1 MESQHEEIPVF
12 IKFIQTQYSLKMII
26 RNILKTAII
35 LLYVFLNLNY
45 NSVCEAQKNQITPE
59 VDYIRCTPIIDGRL
73 DENLKLLPIREL
85 PMKIDLFL
93 FKSFREAN
101 YRMAYTVDFLYLYME
116 GKADSITCKD
126 RGYQNGDGA
135 IFLLAD
141 GTEGGKLTNK
151 FYVYGFSPQEIEEQK
166 WAEKIIWYKDN
177 VTELKRL
184 TEDVK
189 TKFAEHNGVI
199 SFELLLPWQRAY
211 PFHPWDNMVIGTN
224 LWFLKAFSNRSIPIV
239 RGLFWDFSLP
249 SESSGR
255 KYLPLVFEKPDTLNE
270 KLYWRLSRRN
280 YFENDTV
287 EVIFFD
293 YANRQ
298 INKRMKIFLLDKEG
312 KEVYH
317 NYHELKYDVH
327 IQSNYITLNFPEVKP
342 GLYTIKVESPDVC
355 SLSVNFSVLPEINIS
370 KIKED
375 LFSLKDKILPGD
387 YNCLLYYCNE
397 AKSKLQNLNKHY
409 IYDNLSEEIGFL
421 NQIVTDY
428 INGEQDLLTLNE
440 DHRRAF
446 FSGIDSTLRPYSIKL
461 PDNYDPSKTYPLM
474 VFLHGSG
481 RTDLNA
487 LKNHKYIVWNDFICI
502 APNGRGIS
510 NYYGTPE
517 SQMDINEAIDDVI
530 GNFKID
536 TGNIF
541 LSGFSMGGYGV
552 YRTFYENPQRY
563 KAIAIIAGEPK
574 INIFMKKRG
583 GAYPNFLKHKYIR
596 CFKDI
601 PIFIYHGVNDL
612 NCPYHLTQKM
622 IKKLERIGA
631 DITKDIYTGY
641 GHSVPSGSEFARKFD
656 EWIKTCYG
664 RWDL

>member
-1 MESQHEEIPVF
+1 MLLAI
-12 IKFIQTQYSLKMII
+12 
-26 RNILKTAII
+26 II
-35 LLYVFLNLNY
+35 LLYVSLRLNSIIVY
-45 NSVCEAQKNQITPE
+45 EAQKRQITPG
-59 VDYIRCTPIIDGRL
+59 VDYIRCTPVIDGIL
-73 DENLKLLPIREL
+73 DENLQLLPIREL
-85 PMKIDLFL
+85 PVKIDLFL

-101 YRMAYTVDFLYLYME
+101 YRIAYTADFLYLYME
-116 GKADSITCKD
+116 GKADSIICKD

-141 GTEGGKLTNK
+141 GTEGGKFTNR

-177 VTELKRL
+177 VTELERL
-184 TEDVK
+184 SDNVK
-189 TKFAEHNGVI
+189 TKFAEHNGMI
-199 SFELLLPWQRAY
+199 SFELLLPWQKAY

-224 LWFLKAFSNRSIPIV
+224 MWFLKAFNNRSIPII
-239 RGLFWDFSLP
+239 RALFWDFSLP

-255 KYLPLVFEKPDTLNE
+255 KFKSLVFEKPDTLNE

-280 YFENDTV
+280 YFEKDSLHI
-287 EVIFFD
+287 IFFS
-293 YANRQ
+293 YANRKL
-298 INKRMKIFLLDKEG
+298 NKRVKILLSDEEG
-312 KEVYH
+312 KYIY
-317 NYHELKYDVH
+317 NDYQKLKYDADR
-327 IQSNYITLNFPEVKP
+327 QSNYISLNFPDVRP

-355 SLSVNFSVLPEINIS
+355 SLDIYFSILPEINIP

-375 LFSLKDKILPGD
+375 LFSLKDEISPGD

-397 AKSKLQNLNKHY
+397 TENKLQNLAKHY
-409 IYDNLSEEIGFL
+409 IYENLSEEIYFL

-428 INGEQDLLTLNE
+428 INGSRSLITLNE

-461 PDNYDPSKTYPLM
+461 PDNYDPSNNYPLM

-487 LKNHKYIVWNDFICI
+487 LKNHSYIVRNNYICI

-517 SQMDINEAIDDVI
+517 SQRDINEAIDDVI
-530 GNFKID
+530 RNFKID
-536 TGNIF
+536 TANIF

-552 YRTFYENPQRY
+552 YRTFYENPGRY
-563 KAIAIIAGEPK
+563 RAIAIIAGEPK
-574 INIFMKKRG
+574 INIFKKQKG
-583 GAYPNFLKHKYIR
+583 GKYPNFMKRKYIR
-596 CFKDI
+596 HFKDV

-612 NCPYHLTQKM
+612 NCPYPLTRKM
-622 IKKLERIGA
+622 VMKLERIGA
-631 DITKDIYTGY
+631 DVTRDIYTGY
-641 GHSVPSGSEFARKFD
+641 GHSVPSGPEFTSKFD
-656 EWIKTCYG
+656 EWIKTCYS
-664 RWDL
+664 RMEM

>member
-1 MESQHEEIPVF
+1 
-12 IKFIQTQYSLKMII
+12 MII
-26 RNILKTAII
+26 RNILKPILI
-35 LLYVFLNLNY
+35 LLYVSLRLNLIIVY
-45 NSVCEAQKNQITPE
+45 EAQKSQITPE
-59 VDYIRCTPIIDGRL
+59 VDYIRYTPVIDGLL
-73 DENLKLLPIREL
+73 DENLKLLPIRDL
-85 PMKIDLFL
+85 PVKIDLFL

-101 YRMAYTVDFLYLYME
+101 YRIAYTEEFLYLYME
-116 GKADSITCKD
+116 GKADSIICKD

-141 GTEGGKLTNK
+141 GTEGEKFTNS

-177 VTELKRL
+177 VTELKKL
-184 TEDVK
+184 TGDVK

-224 LWFLKAFSNRSIPIV
+224 LWFLKAFNDRSIPII

-255 KYLPLVFEKPDTLNE
+255 KYKPLVFEKPDTLNV

-280 YFENDTV
+280 CFEKDTV
-287 EVIFFD
+287 EIIFFD
-293 YANRQ
+293 SSNRK
-298 INKRMKIFLLDKEG
+298 INERIKIFLLDKEG

-317 NYHELKYDVH
+317 NYHELKYDVDK
-327 IQSNYITLNFPEVKP
+327 QTNYVSLNFPEVKP
-342 GLYTIKVESPDVC
+342 GLYTIKVEAPDVC
-355 SLSVNFSVLPEINIS
+355 SLDVNFSILPEINVPQ
-370 KIKED
+370 IKEN
-375 LFSLKDKILPGD
+375 LFSVKDEISPGD

-397 AKSKLQNLNKHY
+397 TENNLQNLDKHY
-409 IYDNLSEEIGFL
+409 IYENLSEEICYL

-428 INGEQDLLTLNE
+428 LNGKQSLLTMNE
-440 DHRRAF
+440 VHRRAF
-446 FSGIDSTLRPYSIKL
+446 LSGIDSTLRPYSIKL

-481 RTDLNA
+481 RSDLNA
-487 LKNHKYIVWNDFICI
+487 LKNHNYIVRNDFICI

-517 SQMDINEAIDDVI
+517 SQRDINEAIDDVI
-530 GNFKID
+530 RNFKID

-552 YRTFYENPQRY
+552 YRTFYENPNRY

-574 INIFMKKRG
+574 INIFMKQKG
-583 GAYPNFLKHKYIR
+583 GKYPNFLKQKYIK

-612 NCPYHLTQKM
+612 NCPYPLTRKM
-622 IKKLERIGA
+622 VIKMERIGT
-631 DITKDIYTGY
+631 DVTRDIYTGY
-641 GHSVPSGSEFARKFD
+641 GHSVPSGPEFTSKFD
-656 EWIKTCYG
+656 EWIKTCHG
-664 RWDL
+664 SLDL